1 MTTLVSFWLG
11 GLLVVV
17 AALKVWRSQQA
28 ATALATY
35 GISDVRLQRAGVFS
49 LVCTEL
55 ALAGGL
61 AAGAS
66 WAAGAI
72 AGLFLL
78 FAVATLAALLAGR
91 KGRPCACFGSA
102 SKLSWSSPAR
112 ASALAI
118 VAAVLAI
125 GWLPSAPAGY
135 DRWLT
140 VGLSVSFAAAGALAL
155 AVFALARE
163 VGVLRLGASAGGAL
177 EIPEE
182 GPAVGTPQAWAVE
195 IEAGARAVL
204 RLAIFTSEGCPLC
217 AQVAPS
223 VAHVA
228 ADPLLAVRIFD
239 EAADAALWAQ
249 AGVPGSPYAVVLSLE
264 GVALAKG
271 TFNSLSQLESVVA
284 TGRFRERGLSVAA

>member
-11 GLLVVV
+11 GFLVVV
-17 AALKVWRSQQA
+17 AALKVWRSKQA
-28 ATALATY
+28 ATALVTY
-35 GISDVRLQRAGVFS
+35 GISDARLQRVGVSS
-49 LVCTEL
+49 LVCSEL

-78 FAVATLAALLAGR
+78 FAAATLAALLAGR

-102 SKLSWSSPAR
+102 SRLGWSSPAR

-118 VAAVLAI
+118 VAGVLAL
-125 GWLPSAPAGY
+125 GWLPSAPVGY

-163 VGVLRLGASAGGAL
+163 VGVLRLGSSARGAL

-182 GPAVGTPQAWAVE
+182 GPAVGTPQALAVAV
-195 IEAGARAVL
+195 EAGARAVL

-223 VAHVA
+223 VSHVA

-239 EAADAALWAQ
+239 EAVDAAVWAQ
-249 AGVPGSPYAVVLSLE
+249 AGVPGSPYAIVLSLE